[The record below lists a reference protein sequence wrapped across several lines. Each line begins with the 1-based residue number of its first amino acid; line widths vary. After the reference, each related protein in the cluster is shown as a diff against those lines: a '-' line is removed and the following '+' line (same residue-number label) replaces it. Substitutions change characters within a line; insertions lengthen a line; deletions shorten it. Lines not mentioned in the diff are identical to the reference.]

1 MTNQK
6 SNYEIQTQKALIL
19 FPKWNH
25 EKIAKNF
32 NLELDEHYLYINFI
46 GQKYRLNRQNGS
58 IQYLSKNNTYINAT
72 YNEVM
77 SILDL
82 FDYSKEHLH
91 LSGNWCT
98 PNSLKGVVN
107 VGNVGGKNTMFK
119 KYETLC
125 SNNINL
131 LSKACEKLGGQKIN
145 EADVGY
151 IINIVDFLPV
161 KFLFFEEDCDFP
173 PEIKF
178 LWDENVLDYIRFET
192 TFFAFS
198 HLLHRIAE
206 VIEGEI

>member
-25 EKIAKNF
+25 EKIAKKF
-32 NLELDEHYLYINFI
+32 NLDLDEHYLYINFI

-119 KYETLC
+119 KYETLF

-151 IINIVDFLPV
+151 IINIFDFLPV

-198 HLLHRIAE
+198 HLLHRIVE

>member
-25 EKIAKNF
+25 EKIAKKF

-82 FDYSKEHLH
+82 FDYSKEHSH

-119 KYETLC
+119 KYETLF

-151 IINIVDFLPV
+151 IINIFDFLPV

>member
-25 EKIAKNF
+25 EKIAKKF

-82 FDYSKEHLH
+82 FYYSKEHLH

-119 KYETLC
+119 KYETLF

-151 IINIVDFLPV
+151 IINIFDFLPV

>member
-1 MTNQK
+1 MANK
-6 SNYEIQTQKALIL
+6 ISNYEIQTQKALLL
-19 FPKWNH
+19 FPKWDH
-25 EKIAKNF
+25 EKIAKKF
-32 NLELDEHYLYINFI
+32 NLELDENYLYINFI

-58 IQYLSKNNTYINAT
+58 IQYISKNNTYINAT

-107 VGNVGGKNTMFK
+107 GGNVGGKNTMFG
-119 KYETLC
+119 KYETLF

-131 LSKACEKLGGQKIN
+131 LSKACEKLGGQKID
-145 EADVGY
+145 EADIGY
-151 IINIVDFLPV
+151 IINIFDFLPV
-161 KFLFFEEDCDFP
+161 KFLFYEADCDFP

-192 TFFAFS
+192 TFFALF
-198 HLLHRIAE
+198 HLLQRIAE
-206 VIEGEI
+206 IIKNEI